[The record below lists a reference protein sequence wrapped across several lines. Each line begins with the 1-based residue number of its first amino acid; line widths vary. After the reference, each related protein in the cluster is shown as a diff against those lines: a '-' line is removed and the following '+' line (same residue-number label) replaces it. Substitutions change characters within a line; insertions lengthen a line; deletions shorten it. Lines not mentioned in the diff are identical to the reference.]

1 MNYLFVLDQ
10 YGAENNGVTVS
21 ARRYAA
27 VLRARGHQV
36 RILST
41 GDCGPDGYPVR
52 ELRIPIFDR
61 LIKSHGMLFGK
72 ADRPVVEQA
81 LAWAD
86 HVHFFMPFT
95 LSIQTANL
103 ARRMGKSATAAFHVQ
118 PQNISY
124 SIGMGRWSWVNSFI
138 FWLFR
143 VDFYHK
149 FRYIHCPSAFIA
161 RQLKQHGYRA
171 DCRVISNGIPPEFT
185 FRKEEKPPQWAGR
198 FVILMI
204 GRLSGEKRQDVLIE
218 AVRRSRHAG
227 EIQLVLAGQ
236 GPKHDAYARQAAAL
250 AHPIQ
255 MEFLSQEDLRRLIAQ
270 CDLYVHASDAEIEA
284 MSCMEAFACG
294 RVPVIADSPL
304 SATPQFALDGRSL
317 FRPGD
322 PDSLAE
328 KIDYWIEH
336 PEERLKMERAYSE
349 HAGDYSI
356 ESCVARFEALAAE
369 AAEKGSWA

>member
-10 YGAENNGVTVS
+10 YSAENNGVTVS

-27 VLRARGHQV
+27 ALRTRGHEV

-41 GDCGPDGYPVR
+41 GDCGPDGYAVR
-52 ELRIPIFDR
+52 ELRIPVFDK

-72 ADRPVVEQA
+72 AEKPVLRRA

-86 HVHFFMPFT
+86 HIHFFMPFT
-95 LSIQTANL
+95 LSIVAADM
-103 ARRMGKSATAAFHVQ
+103 ARRMGKPATAAFHIQ

-124 SIGMGRWSWVNSFI
+124 SIGMGRWSVTNGFI
-138 FWLFR
+138 YWLFR
-143 VDFYHK
+143 ADFYHK

-161 RQLKQHGYRA
+161 GELKRHGYRA
-171 DCRVISNGIPPEFT
+171 QCRVISNGIPPEFC
-185 FRKEEKPPQWAGR
+185 FCRAEKEARWRGR
-198 FVILMI
+198 FLILMI

-218 AVRRSRHAG
+218 AVKRSRHAQK
-227 EIQLVLAGQ
+227 IQLVLAGQ
-236 GPKHDAYARQAAAL
+236 GPLRDAYARQAQGL
-250 AHPIQ
+250 AHPVQ
-255 MEFLSQEDLRRLIAQ
+255 MRFLSQEELRGVIAQ

-294 RVPVIADSPL
+294 RVPVIANSPL
-304 SATPQFALDGRSL
+304 SATPQFALDERSL

-322 PDSLAE
+322 AGDLAE

-336 PEERLKMERAYSE
+336 PDERLQMERAYSKSAE
-349 HAGDYSI
+349 RYSLAR
-356 ESCVARFEALAAE
+356 CVEQFEQLAAE
-369 AAEKGSWA
+369 AKEQGSWA